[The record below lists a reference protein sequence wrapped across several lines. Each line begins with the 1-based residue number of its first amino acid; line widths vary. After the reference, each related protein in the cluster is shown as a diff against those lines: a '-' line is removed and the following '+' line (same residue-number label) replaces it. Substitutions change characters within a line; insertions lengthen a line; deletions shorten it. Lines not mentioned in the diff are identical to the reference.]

1 MTIKEKIQNLILNAP
16 EDINKVNDIC
26 EELNSS
32 NHPRELLGDLFNI
45 LENNPHFNFGMPGNL
60 IRAIE
65 KHYKEPD
72 FQDYI
77 IKSIERVP
85 TEYNLWLLQRLLNT
99 FETDKEKEIGVNIF
113 RKILKETTDA
123 GIKEM
128 LEDFMTDYE

>member
-1 MTIKEKIQNLILNAP
+1 MTIKEKIQNLVLNAP

-32 NHPRELLGDLFNI
+32 NHPKELLGDLFNI

-60 IRAIE
+60 IGAIE

-77 IKSIERVP
+77 K
-85 TEYNLWLLQRLLNT
+85 EYY
-99 FETDKEKEIGVNIF
+99 GSVV
-113 RKILKETTDA
+113 
-123 GIKEM
+123 
-128 LEDFMTDYE
+128 